1 MNDNLFILTQSANI
15 GVENKEAIRKNYLS
29 MNSSL
34 PVVVEVV
41 EQAKTIITDISDEIK
56 EIKKQSKLDE
66 LIKKL

>member
-34 PVVVEVV
+34 PVVVEVAK
-41 EQAKTIITDISDEIK
+41 QAKTTITDISDEIK
-56 EIKKQSKLDE
+56 EIKKTK
-66 LIKKL
+66 